1 MSLIVFLALVGQG
14 ACIAAATAGE
24 PSANPTAMPFMS
36 GGTIQIKIK
45 QGEAQ
50 VVGVAGEAIKVS
62 WHSKDADEEPDV
74 HVKVQRSGD
83 KEATVLVDGP
93 GNHVTYR
100 VEVPQRSDVAVH
112 MRAGDLTVQGIVGSM
127 DADLIAGNLEVSVP
141 DPKRYRSV
149 AASVTAGEI
158 TAKPWRTD
166 TGGLWRS
173 LKLTGDGD
181 YDLRARVIAGQL
193 TIRGE

>member
-1 MSLIVFLALVGQG
+1 
-14 ACIAAATAGE
+14 
-24 PSANPTAMPFMS
+24 
-36 GGTIQIKIK
+36 
-45 QGEAQ
+45 
-50 VVGVAGEAIKVS
+50 
-62 WHSKDADEEPDV
+62 V
-74 HVKVQRSGD
+74 H
-83 KEATVLVDGP
+83 
-93 GNHVTYR
+93 
-100 VEVPQRSDVAVH
+100 
-112 MRAGDLTVQGIVGSM
+112 GIIGSM
-127 DADLIAGNLEVSVP
+127 DADLLAGDMEVSVP

-193 TIRGE
+193 TIRAE